1 MGNVGG
7 ECKGM
12 YNYSNIE
19 VQRWIILQAGNMI
32 RQKDDQFLAR

>member
-1 MGNVGG
+1 MENVGG

-19 VQRWIILQAGNMI
+19 VQCWIILQAGNMHVVDKKMI
-32 RQKDDQFLAR
+32 NF